1 MVSQVTYAI
10 AAALVDCFTC
20 GILSILFV
28 ISMYLL
34 GCKNDAPPFKTAHWS
49 IRLTP
54 VVSMSILLFV
64 VVIAHLAVT
73 VFHLFE
79 AFASP
84 ARNPVEVIENVLSV
98 SNITEMSLVFLSGAL
113 GDFIIIYRLWII
125 WGRNRIVAIFP
136 TFSAIGESVAV
147 VGLIYQF
154 IRARTHLSPDFI
166 ATTNRWIIGACVFTL
181 WSYKCLLFWFHPLAI
196 MEDSPKKQRVWG
208 DGIMRAAIMVIE
220 SAMLYTSWATFFFA
234 SYEARTAIASFAST
248 VWPPIT
254 GIAIML
260 INVRVGLSQVRK
272 SNQIQCPNNRRLEIQ
287 PFE

>member
-34 GCKNDAPPFKTAHWS
+34 GCKNDAPPFKTARWS

-64 VVIAHLAVT
+64 VIIAHLAVT
-73 VFHLFE
+73 VFCLFE

-136 TFSAIGESVAV
+136 TFSAVGESVQMSIV
-147 VGLIYQF
+147 LVSSFGDYGGLTKETEGLGEM
-154 IRARTHLSPDFI
+154 AL
-166 ATTNRWIIGACVFTL
+166 C
-181 WSYKCLLFWFHPLAI
+181 
-196 MEDSPKKQRVWG
+196 
-208 DGIMRAAIMVIE
+208 
-220 SAMLYTSWATFFFA
+220 SWATFFFA

-272 SNQIQCPNNRRLEIQ
+272 SNQIPVPPTTNGWKFNHSNSDLSSRSININITWTIDVDQASLAKGPEAI
-287 PFE
+287 PPV